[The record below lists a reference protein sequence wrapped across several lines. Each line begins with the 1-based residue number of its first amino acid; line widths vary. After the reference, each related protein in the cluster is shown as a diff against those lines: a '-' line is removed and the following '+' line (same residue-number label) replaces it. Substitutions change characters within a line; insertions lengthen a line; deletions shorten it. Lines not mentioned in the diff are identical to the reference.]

1 MVGYD
6 RVYPELL
13 DLYEGREGCCQRR
26 VTGAKFLVAMHSEN
40 VKEQSTVFSRL
51 RIVNLTNMKGGRGIK
66 MESSTFF
73 SIMEFKIPNMTEK
86 RCTNWNVGEN
96 AVVNLALSER
106 SWQ

>member
-1 MVGYD
+1 
-6 RVYPELL
+6 
-13 DLYEGREGCCQRR
+13 
-26 VTGAKFLVAMHSEN
+26 MHSEN